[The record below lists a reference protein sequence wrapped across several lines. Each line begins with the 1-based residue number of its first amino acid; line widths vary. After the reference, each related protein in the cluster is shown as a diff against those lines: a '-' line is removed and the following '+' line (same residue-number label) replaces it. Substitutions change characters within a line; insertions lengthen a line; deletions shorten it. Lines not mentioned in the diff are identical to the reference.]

1 MRPCGMPPAG
11 RAAYARSQG
20 SKRWIPDQV
29 RDDIPWDLGASRT
42 LDPKPGP
49 TSPRVIPA
57 PDPGSIAP
65 RVIPAPE
72 PGSIAHRVIPAP
84 EPGSTSPRVITAP
97 EPGSISPRVIPAP
110 EPGSICQRGF
120 TLIEVLVALGITA
133 VALMAG
139 LQATGSLSRNAERQ
153 TVTMLGQ
160 ICADNQLIALRLRR
174 QLPDTGNT
182 SVECT
187 QAGRLLQVEVSVRP
201 TPNPNF
207 RRVDARVLDQG
218 AYVLQVSTVMGRN

>member
-1 MRPCGMPPAG
+1 MTRRAHAGRPCLHTNQRPRPSSGAG
-11 RAAYARSQG
+11 R
-20 SKRWIPDQV
+20 
-29 RDDIPWDLGASRT
+29 
-42 LDPKPGP
+42 
-49 TSPRVIPA
+49 PRQLA
-57 PDPGSIAP
+57 
-65 RVIPAPE
+65 
-72 PGSIAHRVIPAP
+72 
-84 EPGSTSPRVITAP
+84 
-97 EPGSISPRVIPAP
+97 
-110 EPGSICQRGF
+110 GF

-153 TVTMLGQ
+153 TVSMLGQ
-160 ICADNQLIALRLRR
+160 ICADNALIALRLRR
-174 QLPDTGNT
+174 QLPDTGNN

-218 AYVLQVSTVMGRN
+218 EYVLQVSTVMGRN